1 MSEVSG
7 YISRFLEIAPIQR
20 QSLISL
26 GSTVALTAIGFL
38 STIVFAHILGPAVLG
53 EYFLFL
59 AYFGILYLIGDGGFG
74 GAAVK
79 RISEDREQNAFF
91 SAFVVLRILL
101 VVISISALLLIACFY
116 QNIVSSGIFFWLL
129 LAIIVSLF
137 SGCTAT
143 AVYGMGNVGVYQI
156 SMFLNTFVKIIIQVF
171 AVLLGF
177 ALNGLVGGFVLGLI
191 AEGLVNYRYMNLTLS
206 RFRWDHL
213 KNIFSFSFWIF
224 LSSSGSLVFCYADT
238 ILIGYFMETANV
250 GIYRTAFQLTSIS
263 TFTTLAFYT
272 VLYPKISQWE
282 IKGDLTS
289 IENTLSRAV
298 TYSLFLAIPVCIGGW
313 ILGERLLYFLYGA
326 SFTQGT
332 TALAILLV
340 VQIANVFMYLG
351 TMCLNSLNHPKDA
364 FIVTAIASI
373 INIILDILLIPV
385 LGISGAAIATLIAM
399 SLNGFM
405 AFFYLSKMITIKFEI
420 QPIESII
427 FSSAVMGVLVALIV
441 LMIPLTHVVLVLGTV
456 LIGGIAYF
464 GILIKTDAGIH
475 DDIKGLV
482 MKIGAPWPGWL

>member
-1 MSEVSG
+1 MVSG
-7 YISRFLEIAPIQR
+7 YISRFMEITPIQR

-53 EYFLFL
+53 DYFIFL

-91 SAFVVLRILL
+91 SAFVALRILL
-101 VVISISALLLIACFY
+101 VVVSISALLLVAWFY
-116 QNIVSSGIFFWLL
+116 KDIVSSGIFFWLL

-143 AVYGMGNVGVYQI
+143 AVYGVGNVGIYQI
-156 SMFLNTFVKIIIQVF
+156 SMFLNTSVKIIIQVV
-171 AVLLGF
+171 AVLFGF
-177 ALNGLVGGFVLGLI
+177 ALNGLIGGFVLGLI
-191 AEGLVNYRYMNLTLS
+191 AEGLVNYRYMNLALS
-206 RFRWDHL
+206 RFRLDHL

-238 ILIGYFMETANV
+238 ILIGYFMETADV

-282 IKGDLTS
+282 IMGDLTS

-326 SFTQGT
+326 SFTSGT
-332 TALAILLV
+332 NALAILLV

-351 TMCLNSLNHPKDA
+351 TMCLNSLNHPKEA

-373 INIILDILLIPV
+373 INIVLDILLIPV
-385 LGISGAAIATLIAM
+385 LGISGAAIATLLAM
-399 SLNGFM
+399 TLNGLL
-405 AFFYLSKMITIKFEI
+405 AFFHLSKIISIRFEI
-420 QPIESII
+420 RPIGNII
-427 FSSAVMGVLVALIV
+427 FSSAFMGMLIV
-441 LMIPLTHVVLVLGTV
+441 LVVYMIPLTHVALVLGTV
-456 LIGGIAYF
+456 LVGGIAYF
-464 GILIKTDAGIH
+464 GILIKTDTGIH
-475 DDIKGLV
+475 DEIKELA
-482 MKIGAPWPGWL
+482 MKIGTPWPGWL